1 MSEQKRGIGDNS
13 KTKITEAKIFTD
25 WLSNE
30 TKDYQTLNPVDHE
43 LIKRVKAQLKKI
55 QNIVSKCVD
64 KHTASHGEEY
74 HFASEVSNQKDI
86 EKYGSDPEFGL
97 WRKPTKYEKQKLAV
111 ETEQDL
117 NKASNDLARMIWVD
131 LKDVEDKDG
140 K

>member
-13 KTKITEAKIFTD
+13 ETKITEAKIFTD

-30 TKDYQTLNPVDHE
+30 TEDYQTLNPVDHE
-43 LIKRVKAQLKKI
+43 LIKQVKAQLKKI

-97 WRKPTKYEKQKLAV
+97 WRKANTYEKKKFAV
-111 ETEQDL
+111 ETEQEL
-117 NKASNDLARMIWVD
+117 NKANNDLQKIIWQD
-131 LKDVEDKDG
+131 LKDVEDNDVK
-140 K
+140 